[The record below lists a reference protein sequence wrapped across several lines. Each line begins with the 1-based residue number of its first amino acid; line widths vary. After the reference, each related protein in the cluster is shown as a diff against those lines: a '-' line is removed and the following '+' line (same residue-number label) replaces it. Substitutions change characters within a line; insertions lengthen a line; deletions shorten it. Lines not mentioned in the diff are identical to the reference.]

1 MDVSKFRV
9 LLFMIMATTILTGC
23 TMGLS
28 VATTG
33 AQAVY
38 NRNHLRQQVSDNY
51 ITMQAYRK
59 IYNDTDEFKHANISI
74 ATFDNNVLLTG
85 QTTEPSQPAAAERIV
100 KSITDVN
107 HVYNHITLEAPS
119 SALTSASDGWITA
132 KIRSKLLAEDNVNP
146 DHIKVVT
153 ENGTVYLMGIV
164 FPEESEAVVDVARHT
179 EGVQAVVKH
188 FYYLRV
194 SKN

>member
-1 MDVSKFRV
+1 
-9 LLFMIMATTILTGC
+9 
-23 TMGLS
+23 MGLS
-28 VATTG
+28 VATSS

-59 IYNDTDEFKHANISI
+59 IYNDTDDFKHANISI

-85 QTTEPSQPAAAERIV
+85 QTLHPNQPAAAERII
-100 KSITDVN
+100 KTIAGVN
-107 HVYNHITLEAPS
+107 HVYNHITVEAPS
-119 SALTSASDGWITA
+119 SALTSVSDGWITT
-132 KIRSKLLAEDNVNP
+132 KIRSKLLAEDDVNP

-164 FPEESEAVVDVARHT
+164 FPEESDAVVNVASHT
-179 EGVQAVVKH
+179 EGVQAVMKH
-188 FYYLRV
+188 FYYLRI